1 MGVFK
6 KGPLQSPRQA
16 KKSFDRIV
24 KEEVDDKRAK
34 EEVADKRAKDDLAA
48 RRQQKKGGK

>member
-1 MGVFK
+1 MGIFK

-24 KEEVDDKRAK
+24 KEEVDERRSDRVAQQRAK
-34 EEVADKRAKDDLAA
+34 KQQGGDKK
-48 RRQQKKGGK
+48 